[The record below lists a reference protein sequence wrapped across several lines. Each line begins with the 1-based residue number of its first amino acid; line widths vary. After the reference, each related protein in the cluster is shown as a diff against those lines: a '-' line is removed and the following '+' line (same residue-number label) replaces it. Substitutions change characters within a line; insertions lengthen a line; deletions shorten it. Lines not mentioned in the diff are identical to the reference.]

1 MNELKILLIEDTP
14 DDEFLPRRILSKLDQ
29 NNVSVVHEGEQALRY
44 LFGDETAHPG
54 TQVRNRPDL
63 ILLDIRMPLVDG
75 LDFLEAAHANLR
87 THDIPVIVVS
97 SSRLEREVERC
108 FELGAKAYLTKPID
122 SKELVRIIEQHCQ
135 SS

>member
-1 MNELKILLIEDTP
+1 MNELKILLIEDNP
-14 DDEFLPRRILSKLDQ
+14 DDEFLTRRILSKLDQ

-44 LFGDETAHPG
+44 LFGDETTHPG
-54 TQVRNRPDL
+54 TQVRNKPDL

-75 LDFLEAAHANLR
+75 LDFLETAHANLR

-135 SS
+135 GS